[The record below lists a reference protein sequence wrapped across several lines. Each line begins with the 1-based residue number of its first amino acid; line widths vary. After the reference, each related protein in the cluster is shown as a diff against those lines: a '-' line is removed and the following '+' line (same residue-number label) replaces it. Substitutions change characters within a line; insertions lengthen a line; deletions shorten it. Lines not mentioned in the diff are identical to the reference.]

1 MENKTGI
8 TTGSALLAVVLGLLI
23 LVFSQAV
30 SALPSLLPIPES
42 VVGIVFSV
50 LYVAIAY
57 FLLKSACG
65 KLVPVSLK
73 ECRIDRPHLSIKWLL
88 VAVLLP
94 VIVSVILV
102 CLPGDFT
109 RNDLSGLQIFNIIVN
124 AVFVVGFS
132 AGVVEEMIFR
142 GLIMTALEK
151 RWGKRIAIVA
161 PSVLF
166 GLLHASGGMR
176 VVDMLILLVAGTSV
190 GMMFSLIVYKS
201 GSIWCSAL
209 VHGIWNMLIIGGIL
223 HIGSTH
229 SDEAIFSYDLAS
241 ESVFLT
247 GGEFGVEASVLAIA
261 AYLAVIVW
269 VLLSLKREGD

>member
-57 FLLKSACG
+57 FLLKSVCG
-65 KLVPVSLK
+65 KVIPISLK
-73 ECRIDRPHLSIKWLL
+73 ECRIDRIHISTKWVL
-88 VAVLLP
+88 VAVFLP
-94 VIVSVILV
+94 VIVSAILV
-102 CLPGDFT
+102 CLPGNLA

-151 RWGKRIAIVA
+151 
-161 PSVLF
+161 
-166 GLLHASGGMR
+166 
-176 VVDMLILLVAGTSV
+176 
-190 GMMFSLIVYKS
+190 
-201 GSIWCSAL
+201 
-209 VHGIWNMLIIGGIL
+209 
-223 HIGSTH
+223 
-229 SDEAIFSYDLAS
+229 
-241 ESVFLT
+241 
-247 GGEFGVEASVLAIA
+247 
-261 AYLAVIVW
+261 
-269 VLLSLKREGD
+269 